1 MVDYR
6 FQEVQKFKVDVYDA
20 DDKKHIEDLSKQ
32 DYIGSAKFT
41 LAEVV
46 TGGQM
51 LTKSLQKGSYKS
63 YGAESA

>member
-51 LTKSLQKGSYKS
+51 LTKSLQNKGIQL
-63 YGAESA
+63 